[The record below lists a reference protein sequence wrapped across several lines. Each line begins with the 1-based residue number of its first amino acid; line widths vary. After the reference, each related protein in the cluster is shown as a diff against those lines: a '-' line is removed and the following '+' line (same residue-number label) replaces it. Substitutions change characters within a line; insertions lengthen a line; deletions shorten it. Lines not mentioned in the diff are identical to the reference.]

1 LLGTI
6 AEEITMTIP
15 HTLFATALA
24 VSTLLAV
31 SSVSAT
37 DPVSPLPEACRSTVT
52 DNATNMG
59 SMDMGATSSSDSAAM
74 DQAHRDLMAGMD
86 AMDAGMAKGML
97 AANLDVAFI
106 CGMIPHHQG
115 AIDMAKAE
123 LAHGT
128 DPFARQL
135 AQDIIASQQTQIDE
149 MRDWLAKRPK

>member
-1 LLGTI
+1 MRGM
-6 AEEITMTIP
+6 E
-15 HTLFATALA
+15 
-24 VSTLLAV
+24 
-31 SSVSAT
+31 
-37 DPVSPLPEACRSTVT
+37 
-52 DNATNMG
+52 
-59 SMDMGATSSSDSAAM
+59 SMDAQMMEGM
-74 DQAHRDLMAGMD
+74 QAQD
-86 AMDAGMAKGML
+86 
-97 AANLDVAFI
+97 LDVAFI

>member
-1 LLGTI
+1 
-6 AEEITMTIP
+6 
-15 HTLFATALA
+15 
-24 VSTLLAV
+24 
-31 SSVSAT
+31 
-37 DPVSPLPEACRSTVT
+37 
-52 DNATNMG
+52 
-59 SMDMGATSSSDSAAM
+59 MDMGAASSSDSAAM